1 MKTNLTIR
9 SYSKQFRSHVH
20 PYYQLVLPLQGS
32 INIKMEGYCGK
43 VTVGECVVIL
53 CGIEH
58 AFNAEEA
65 ARFIVVD
72 MDELPENIINSKR
85 IVFSLT
91 PPMMSF
97 LQFIEKQIEFQVNME
112 IESDILNI
120 FSKLLSQQAD
130 SRELDTRIRDV
141 KIYISQN
148 LERPLSI
155 QELADM
161 ACLSATQF
169 KKVFT
174 SDLGVSVYQYIIQE
188 RMEKAK
194 ALIVHTDLPFQHIAE
209 KVGYKDQ
216 SAFSRRFANYYGIP
230 PRGFSR
236 K

>member
-1 MKTNLTIR
+1 
-9 SYSKQFRSHVH
+9 
-20 PYYQLVLPLQGS
+20 
-32 INIKMEGYCGK
+32 MEGYCGK

-85 IVFSLT
+85 FVFSLT

-120 FSKLLSQQAD
+120 FSKLLSQQTD

-148 LERPLSI
+148 LERPLEI

-194 ALIVHTDLPFQHIAE
+194 ALIVHTDLPLQHIAE

-216 SAFSRRFANYYGIP
+216 SAFSRRFTNYYGIP